1 YILTEYILIMPNKRQ
16 INKLKTREKLF
27 QTAKDVFLEKGFLDA
42 STAEIAQRA
51 DVAHGTLFLHF
62 ESKENLI
69 MSIFD
74 EMLIQLTDELN
85 DVLNDLSDM
94 REMLEIYLDWL
105 ERNEVFYVIIARE
118 LPYYTD
124 SLRRIILG
132 REGAARHYFIKA
144 IRRGIQSGI
153 YKEVD
158 ETSAVNFLFAAIHFY
173 LRLKPAYA
181 EGESVI
187 QTKKDEIIHTFLT
200 FITRYANAG
209 K

>member
-1 YILTEYILIMPNKRQ
+1 MLNKRQ
-16 INKLKTREKLF
+16 IAKQKTREKLF
-27 QTAKDVFLEKGFLDA
+27 QTAKEVFLEKGFLDA

-51 DVAHGTLFLHF
+51 NVAHGTLFLHF

-74 EMLIQLTDELN
+74 DLLIQLTDDLYQ
-85 DVLNDLSDM
+85 VLNDLSDM

-105 ERNEVFYVIIARE
+105 EQNEDFYVIIARE

-144 IRRGIQSGI
+144 IQSGIQSGI

-173 LRLKPAYA
+173 LRLKPAYV
-181 EGESVI
+181 EGESVVK
-187 QTKKDEIIHTFLT
+187 TKRDEIIQTFLT
-200 FITRYANAG
+200 FITT
-209 K
+209 